1 MTSELKP
8 SPVTQKAMER
18 EKVTTPSK
26 WLGSALLGGVL
37 SGGLVLAVLKYGQY
51 TKRPWYYRAQVDSGR
66 GFLFAALISCIGFYA
81 GSQLPHLL
89 TIREEKEE
97 KSKYAT

>member
-51 TKRPWYYRAQVDSGR
+51 TSKSY
-66 GFLFAALISCIGFYA
+66 IS
-81 GSQLPHLL
+81 
-89 TIREEKEE
+89 RN
-97 KSKYAT
+97 